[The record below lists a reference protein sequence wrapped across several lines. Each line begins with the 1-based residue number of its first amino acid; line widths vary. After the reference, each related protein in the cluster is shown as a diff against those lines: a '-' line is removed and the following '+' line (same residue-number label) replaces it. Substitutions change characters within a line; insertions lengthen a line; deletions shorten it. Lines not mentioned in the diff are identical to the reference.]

1 MSATVTGGP
10 PQIIEVQI
18 PGGPP
23 GPPGPQGPPGASTL
37 TGLTDVTG
45 AQAPGLSPV
54 GDQTGATQEFPLTRV
69 VTQTDLDSL
78 LTLIAEVKWYDLTL
92 ENGFANPADDAAPG
106 RARLTTNNLVFLEGV
121 LYRDPPLRPS
131 DAGITIATLPA
142 DCSPGKGLVFMAP
155 STGQNPARVDVYA
168 DGRIVFQGF
177 FFGTAEANVI
187 SLCGINYSVDTT
199 PNPVAEMIRAML

>member
-1 MSATVTGGP
+1 MGPQQRVHQRRSPIHTGRHDGVDRPGRRPRLRRAHHPRPTAGSRPGRVRLRHPVQRRPPNRHLHPRPPPSPKGRHTMSATVTGGP

-92 ENGFANPADDAAPG
+92 ENGF
-106 RARLTTNNLVFLEGV
+106 
-121 LYRDPPLRPS
+121 
-131 DAGITIATLPA
+131 
-142 DCSPGKGLVFMAP
+142 
-155 STGQNPARVDVYA
+155 
-168 DGRIVFQGF
+168 
-177 FFGTAEANVI
+177 
-187 SLCGINYSVDTT
+187 
-199 PNPVAEMIRAML
+199 